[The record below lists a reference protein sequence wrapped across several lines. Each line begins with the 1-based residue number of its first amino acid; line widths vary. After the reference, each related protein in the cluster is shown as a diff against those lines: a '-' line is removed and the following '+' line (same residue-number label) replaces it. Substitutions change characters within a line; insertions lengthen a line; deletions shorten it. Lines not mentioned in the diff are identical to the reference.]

1 MKKKIISML
10 VIILA
15 IVFMGGCGEKKTD
28 SVKDQKMQIG
38 EVKFQDLI
46 FSVTSPFE
54 SVKEKLGEPLN
65 YQESK
70 SCLYDGFDKTYEYSN
85 LIITTYPSKGKEY
98 ISSIT
103 LLNNT
108 SELTYQSYVKLGASK
123 NNLEE
128 ALHGKDFNTSPTC
141 YQLEEEKI
149 GFAFYLEGENVTKI
163 EIYSITK

>member
-65 YQESK
+65 FCFLDSSVVRLVFQLLHHLSQSK
-70 SCLYDGFDKTYEYSN
+70 
-85 LIITTYPSKGKEY
+85 
-98 ISSIT
+98 
-103 LLNNT
+103 
-108 SELTYQSYVKLGASK
+108 K
-123 NNLEE
+123 N
-128 ALHGKDFNTSPTC
+128 
-141 YQLEEEKI
+141 
-149 GFAFYLEGENVTKI
+149 
-163 EIYSITK
+163 